1 MLITKKASEAGQF
14 IVGKEIGKQRMW
26 CHEITQPANKISSA
40 DLGWVRCFCCAFL
53 FFFFFFLPLMF
64 FYSELI
70 NPLYSVLLILSNLS
84 RFWVLGFHLARR
96 QNRLRIPPLCLAP

>member
-1 MLITKKASEAGQF
+1 MKSHSQQIKLVLQIWAGL
-14 IVGKEIGKQRMW
+14 
-26 CHEITQPANKISSA
+26 
-40 DLGWVRCFCCAFL
+40 DAFVVL